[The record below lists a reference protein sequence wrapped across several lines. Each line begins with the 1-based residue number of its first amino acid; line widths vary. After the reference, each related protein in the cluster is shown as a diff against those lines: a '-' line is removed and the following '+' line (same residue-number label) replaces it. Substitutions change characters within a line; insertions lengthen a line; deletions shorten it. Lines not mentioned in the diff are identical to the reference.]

1 MTDPDSVHTDT
12 LVRHFRQILLWPL
25 QLMPIREGAQIQK
38 HWELLQTPD
47 PENHWKEV
55 ADEFTGES
63 RPFEERRY
71 TELVTFL
78 PYIQRLLYGEGTG
91 TGTGLNQESPI
102 RVFHRRDAA
111 KVRLTYPD
119 HGVVPLTF
127 EVADVELYFFYDIDV
142 IILSVEV
149 HADDIPLAR
158 AQETMYRFGRGY
170 PTYWEPSGRGGH
182 CLEQVEW
189 LSSDGKV
196 LAVSDYEK
204 RDRYLSFAQRYRA
217 PCIASHWE
225 WLLEPLVLHHSGKK
239 GLIRYRQ
246 IEHHLMPLMAYL
258 AVDDPCALTR
268 ADFIRLG
275 LASGPAT
282 SGSLPFSEHH
292 LRDFEDRYCYDRYW
306 EGHDRTRSGARFM
319 CSGRVFTIVGDR
331 GERFVIDRKT
341 GLDQFRH
348 EYFLLFL
355 ISHFYKAA
363 LLMLLDRLLDA
374 MNKLDISKPTSV
386 RQFRRVIRKTL
397 EIFLRFTHRYWF
409 HEVSDHVHA
418 KELFRMIGQHLG
430 TDRLYAEVREAIEDM
445 SRYHDS
451 DLLRR
456 QGETMVRLTVVAT
469 LGLVGVTTTAFFG
482 MNLISVA
489 DSPLLTK
496 IGYFLMV
503 FIPTVA
509 LTAYT
514 VLKSRRLADFLETL
528 ADERRS
534 SRAKLAALVDVWKTK
549 AGPHP

>member
-1 MTDPDSVHTDT
+1 
-12 LVRHFRQILLWPL
+12 
-25 QLMPIREGAQIQK
+25 MPIREGAQIQR

-102 RVFHRRDAA
+102 RVFHRGDVA
-111 KVRLTYPD
+111 KVRMVYPD
-119 HGVVPLTF
+119 GAIPVTF

-149 HADDIPLAR
+149 HADDLPLAR

-204 RDRYLSFAQRYRA
+204 RDKYLSFAQRYRA

-225 WLLEPLVLHHSGKK
+225 WLLEPLVLHHSGKR

-258 AVDDPCALTR
+258 AMDDPCALTR

-306 EGHDRTRSGARFM
+306 EGHERARSGARFM
-319 CSGRVFTIVGDR
+319 CSGRVFTIVGNR

-374 MNKLDISKPTSV
+374 MNKLDISKPVSV

-409 HEVSDHVHA
+409 HEVSEHVQA

-469 LGLVGVTTTAFFG
+469 LGLIGVTTTAFFG
-482 MNLISVA
+482 MNLLSAA

-503 FIPTVA
+503 LIPTVA

-534 SRAKLAALVDVWKTK
+534 SKAKWAALVDIWKIK
-549 AGPHP
+549 PGPNL